1 MNSSQLAM
9 VGRVP
14 MSDHL
19 EKLERLLDGEL
30 GPEILEEDPVLA
42 KLAERIY
49 GDDFLEKMGLSRGD
63 SKRAL
68 SESLSDEL
76 DDDMLIEIIPTDD
89 IEPFDAPTII
99 DTPTLPEQSKTT
111 KKPYLSGGLFLVT
124 ILNLFGLFSF
134 LGGGCSGGGCP
145 SDGHNKIN
153 WASIG
158 NLDSGWGWSPS
169 VLEGSIGIP
178 DILAITIS
186 AVMILI
192 WFIRR

>member
-1 MNSSQLAM
+1 
-9 VGRVP
+9 
-14 MSDHL
+14 MSDNL
-19 EKLERLLDGEL
+19 EKLQRLLDGEL

-49 GDDFLEKMGLSRGD
+49 GDDFLENMGLSRGD

-76 DDDMLIEIIPTDD
+76 DDDMLIEIIPDD
-89 IEPFDAPTII
+89 NLEPFEAPTLTEI
-99 DTPTLPEQSKTT
+99 PESDNKTT
-111 KKPYLSGGLFLVT
+111 KLPLLSGGLF
-124 ILNLFGLFSF
+124 IISIMNLLGVFSF

-169 VLEGSIGIP
+169 LLEGTIGIP
-178 DILAITIS
+178 DILLISISTIFL
-186 AVMILI
+186 IL
-192 WFIRR
+192 WFVRR